1 MSITTDNRTP
11 TEPKF
16 ETGEAFKALCV
27 YTVQVCKN
35 EKNFPKRDR
44 WLLTQEVVKAAV
56 KAYGHVI
63 EANAIEVRTMED
75 YKLRREH
82 QIKARAKLK
91 KLNAY
96 IEVAMLALSLE
107 ASRNNAWQ
115 GYISKCH
122 DLLRKWRDS
131 DRKRYKQTL
140 DKQKTERTMAT
151 PKG

>member
-27 YTVQVCKN
+27 YTIQVCKN

-115 GYISKCH
+115 GYIGKCH
-122 DLLRKWRDS
+122 DLLRNWRDS

-140 DKQKTERTMAT
+140 GKQKTERTMAT